1 MDERIMSK
9 DGKPDLL
16 LLAFQN
22 FISDYPDSWDGQ
34 TLFTYFEDSESDTVY
49 TNSKVS
55 IWEPLDG
62 MDKEIFLDAV
72 DALHNQFIAVA
83 GLTSTPPAE

>member
-49 TNSKVS
+49 TNNKVS

-83 GLTSTPPAE
+83 GLTSTPPAK

>member
-22 FISDYPDSWDGQ
+22 FISDYPDSWDGE
-34 TLFTYFEDSESDTVY
+34 TLFNYFEDSESDTVY

>member
-22 FISDYPDSWDGQ
+22 FISDYPDSWDGE
-34 TLFTYFEDSESDTVY
+34 TLFNYFEDSESDTVY

-83 GLTSTPPAE
+83 GLTSTPPTE

>member
-9 DGKPDLL
+9 NGKPDLL

-22 FISDYPDSWDGQ
+22 FISDYPDGWDGEM
-34 TLFTYFEDSESDTVY
+34 LFTYFATSESNTVY

-62 MDKEIFLDAV
+62 MDKEVFLDAV

>member
-9 DGKPDLL
+9 NGKPDLL